1 MAEETKLHVD
11 DDWKQ
16 QAEREKETLGGQA
29 DAGTPGKRP
38 AGRHGA
44 SPPATFTLIVQ
55 QFTTQAL
62 MAFGVIQHPVTQKA
76 EKDLEVAKHYIDMLG
91 VLAEKTKGNLTADE
105 QKLLDA
111 TLYELRMTYVE
122 MTKKG

>member
-1 MAEETKLHVD
+1 MADETKLHVD

-16 QAEREKETLGGQA
+16 QAEREKEALGGKPQTA
-29 DAGTPGKRP
+29 PSDKRP
-38 AGRHGA
+38 AARHGA
-44 SPPATFTLIVQ
+44 IPPASFSLIVQ

-91 VLAEKTKGNLTADE
+91 VLAEKTKGNLTAEE